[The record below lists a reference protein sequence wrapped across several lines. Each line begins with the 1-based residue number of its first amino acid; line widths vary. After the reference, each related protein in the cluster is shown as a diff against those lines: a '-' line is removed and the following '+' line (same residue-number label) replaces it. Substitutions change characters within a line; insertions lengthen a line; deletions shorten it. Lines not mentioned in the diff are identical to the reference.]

1 MSDILTKIISTKRDE
16 ISQRKKNL
24 SLSSLES
31 GIKSIPEPRGFKK
44 SLLNS
49 IKRGTPAII
58 AECKKASPSKGV
70 ICQNYDPA
78 DIANQYQ
85 IGGASCISVLTDTI
99 YFQGEDQHLVAA
111 KRACNLPILRKDFMI
126 DPYQIIESRNIGADC
141 ILLIVACLSISQIK
155 ELSSLSYSLGMDVL
169 VEAHNGEELE
179 IAMTIPDAIIGINN
193 RDLKTFKTDINT
205 SIELKKLVPESELL
219 VTESGIVSS
228 ENVKTLRENGIN
240 SFLVGEAFMRTSQP
254 GEALKKLFSLSPD
267 LAI

>member
-1 MSDILTKIISTKRDE
+1 MSDILTKIISTKWDE

-24 SLSSLES
+24 SLSSLEN

-111 KRACNLPILRKDFMI
+111 KHACNLPILRKDFMI

-141 ILLIVACLSISQIK
+141 VLLIVACLSISQIK

-205 SIELKKLVPESELL
+205 SIELKKLVPASELL

-228 ENVKTLRENGIN
+228 EHVKTLRENGIN

-254 GEALKKLFSLSPD
+254 GEALKKLFSLSPH